1 MGKKRGIRETDEK
14 RAGCGIL
21 AKKGRQCG
29 IRTPLPDPLSYL
41 RFVNLFTP
49 EYFTEKL
56 LFEAKSFKLVEPF
69 SQHNSTSCD
78 EWFCFESSWFL
89 MDI

>member
-1 MGKKRGIRETDEK
+1 MKHVRDAGFWRKRGGN
-14 RAGCGIL
+14 AGSGP
-21 AKKGRQCG
+21 
-29 IRTPLPDPLSYL
+29 PLPDPLSYL

>member
-1 MGKKRGIRETDEK
+1 MKNVRDAGFSRKRGWN
-14 RAGCGIL
+14 AGSGP
-21 AKKGRQCG
+21 
-29 IRTPLPDPLSYL
+29 PLPDPLSYL

-56 LFEAKSFKLVEPF
+56 LFEAKSFKLVKPF